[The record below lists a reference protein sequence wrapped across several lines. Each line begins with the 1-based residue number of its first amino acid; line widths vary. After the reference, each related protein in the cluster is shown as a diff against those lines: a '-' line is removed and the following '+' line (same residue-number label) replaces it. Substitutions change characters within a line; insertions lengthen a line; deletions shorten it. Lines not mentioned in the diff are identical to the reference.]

1 MHYRIILCKLGHQ
14 NKAGD
19 FFSFPNHVFQV
30 KVFMLLI
37 YMTKI
42 FIQAIQHLIWL
53 NRNLKFVAYID
64 EYWIKD
70 IWTYSW
76 TNHIGQT

>member
-1 MHYRIILCKLGHQ
+1 
-14 NKAGD
+14 
-19 FFSFPNHVFQV
+19 
-30 KVFMLLI
+30 
-37 YMTKI
+37 MTNM
-42 FIQAIQHLIWL
+42 FIQEIQHLIWL

-76 TNHIGQT
+76 TIHIGQT

>member
-19 FFSFPNHVFQV
+19 FFFFSQSCFPGEGFYASDLHDEDVYSF
-30 KVFMLLI
+30 
-37 YMTKI
+37 
-42 FIQAIQHLIWL
+42 QHLIWL